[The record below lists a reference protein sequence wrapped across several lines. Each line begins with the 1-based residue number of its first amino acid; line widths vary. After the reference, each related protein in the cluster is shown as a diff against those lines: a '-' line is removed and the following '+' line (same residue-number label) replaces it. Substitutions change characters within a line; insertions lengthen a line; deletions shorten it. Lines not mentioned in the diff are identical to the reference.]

1 MDKPRIKPLRWE
13 YHPARAM
20 AVANWFL
27 ERSWR
32 DQGKPPCVQ
41 MKLYKL
47 VYYAHGWY
55 MGNCHRELFPEDVEA
70 WPHGP
75 VVRDLY
81 FEFKDAGRNP
91 ISKLGRRLDFV
102 GGKAVF
108 VQPKH
113 NGELSDFFESV
124 WDVYGGYSGIQLAN
138 MTHRP
143 GEAWT
148 IVAEQYGYD
157 LTAKPSIPPE
167 IIEAVFEQKVR
178 EQKAGARF

>member
-1 MDKPRIKPLRWE
+1 MR
-13 YHPARAM
+13 HPTRAM

-32 DQGKPPCVQ
+32 DPSKPPCDQ

-47 VYYAHGWY
+47 VFYSHGWY
-55 MGNCHRELFPEDVEA
+55 MGNCHAELFPEDVEA

-81 FEFKDAGRNP
+81 IEFKDAGRSP
-91 ISKLGRRLDFV
+91 ITRLGKRMEISDGKVAFV
-102 GGKAVF
+102 N
-108 VQPKH
+108 PKH
-113 NGELSDFFESV
+113 DGTLDEFFESI
-124 WDVYGGYSGIQLAN
+124 WGVYGGYTGIQLSN

-157 LTAKPSIPPE
+157 LSAKPSIPPE
-167 IIEAVFEQKVR
+167 IIESVFERKVT
-178 EQKAGARF
+178 EQAA